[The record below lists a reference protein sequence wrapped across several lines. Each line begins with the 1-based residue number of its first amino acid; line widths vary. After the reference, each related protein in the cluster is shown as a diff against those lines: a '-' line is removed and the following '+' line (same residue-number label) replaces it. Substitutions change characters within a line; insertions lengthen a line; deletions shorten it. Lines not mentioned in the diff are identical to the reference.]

1 MKIKMV
7 FYHKAFLILQKKNKV
22 KFISGPF
29 TQMFFNIIEDRGK
42 KIKGIINNINLTIS
56 KKSNNFLFS

>member
-1 MKIKMV
+1 MYCLFNRKPNKIIKIQATIAPLENDKINLV
-7 FYHKAFLILQKKNKV
+7 
-22 KFISGPF
+22 
-29 TQMFFNIIEDRGK
+29 FNIIEGKGK